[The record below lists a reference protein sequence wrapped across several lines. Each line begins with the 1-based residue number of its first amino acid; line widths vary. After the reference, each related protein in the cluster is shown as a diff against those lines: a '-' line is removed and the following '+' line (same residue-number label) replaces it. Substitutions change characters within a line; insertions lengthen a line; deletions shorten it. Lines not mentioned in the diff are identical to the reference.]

1 MKKITLIIF
10 FLLGTSFSLI
20 AQITETDNTMFW
32 TTLGVNKKL
41 NDKFRISY
49 YQLHSLSLAEPRFN
63 FIQPDLELNYEINK
77 KWDIAVSYTPTFSL
91 DDVQG
96 NQLIYHRVSADLKLS
111 SKLGK
116 RLRIRNSITAEQ
128 HFTQRSK
135 FKQRYYYRF
144 DIYYRNTKWPWR
156 LRPFA
161 TQKLYWYANGRDLQY
176 YDESGNK
183 TDLISPDGLHAYRL
197 KAGLKFY
204 PSKDFNFSIYYQ
216 KQKEFNSGI
225 LGSRD
230 INSLNPNSNN
240 IRRPF
245 YDFSVIGISCNY
257 KL

>member
-1 MKKITLIIF
+1 MKKLIIAC
-10 FLLGTSFSLI
+10 LI
-20 AQITETDNTMFW
+20 AVTTINAQVVETDNTMLW

-63 FIQPDLELNYEINK
+63 FIQPDLELNYEISKN
-77 KWDIAVSYTPTFSL
+77 WDAAISYTPTFSL
-91 DDVQG
+91 DEVQG
-96 NQLIYHRVSADLKLS
+96 NQLIYHRVSADIKLS

-116 RLRIRNSITAEQ
+116 RIRIKNSISAEQ
-128 HFTQRSK
+128 HFTKRSK

-161 TQKLYWYANGRDLQY
+161 TQKLYWYSNGRDLQY
-176 YDESGNK
+176 YDAEGNK
-183 TDLISPDGLHAYRL
+183 TDLTSPDGLHAYRL
-197 KAGLKFY
+197 KTGFKFY
-204 PSKDFNFSIYYQ
+204 PTKDFSFSVYFQ
-216 KQKEFNSGI
+216 KQKEFNSSI

-240 IRRPF
+240 IRTFLRF
-245 YDFSVIGISCNY
+245 FSNRNF
-257 KL
+257 L

>member
-1 MKKITLIIF
+1 MKKYV
-10 FLLGTSFSLI
+10 LI
-20 AQITETDNTMFW
+20 ACLIAGTTINAQVVETNNTMLW

-63 FIQPDLELNYEINK
+63 FIQPDLELNYEISKN
-77 KWDIAVSYTPTFSL
+77 WDAAISYTPTFSL
-91 DDVQG
+91 DEIQG
-96 NQLIYHRVSADLKLS
+96 NQLIYHRVSADIKLS

-116 RLRIRNSITAEQ
+116 RIRIKNSITAEQ
-128 HFTQRSK
+128 HFTERSK

-161 TQKLYWYANGRDLQY
+161 TQKLYWYSNGRVLQY
-176 YDESGNK
+176 YDSNGDK
-183 TDLISPDGLHAYRL
+183 TDLTSPNGLHAYRI
-197 KAGLKFY
+197 KAGIKLY
-204 PSKDFNFSIYYQ
+204 PLDDFSFSVYFQ
-216 KQKEFNSGI
+216 KQIEFNSNV
-225 LGSRD
+225 LGTRD
-230 INSLNPNSNN
+230 INSLNPNSNK

-245 YDFSVIGISCNY
+245 YDFSVIGISCSY

>member
-1 MKKITLIIF
+1 MKKLI
-10 FLLGTSFSLI
+10 LI
-20 AQITETDNTMFW
+20 ACLTAVTIINAQVVETDNTMLW
-32 TTLGVNKKL
+32 TTLGVTKKL

-63 FIQPDLELNYEINK
+63 FIQPDLELNYEISKN
-77 KWDIAVSYTPTFSL
+77 WDAAISYTPTFSL
-91 DDVQG
+91 DEIQG
-96 NQLIYHRVSADLKLS
+96 NQLVYHRVSADIKLS

-116 RLRIRNSITAEQ
+116 RIRIKNSIIAEQ

-176 YDESGNK
+176 YDTDGNK
-183 TDLISPDGLHAYRL
+183 TDLTSPDGLHAYRL

-204 PSKDFNFSIYYQ
+204 PTKDFNFSIYFQ
-216 KQKEFNSGI
+216 NQKEFNSNF

-240 IRRPF
+240 IRRSF
-245 YDFSVIGISCNY
+245 YDYSVIGISCSY

>member
-10 FLLGTSFSLI
+10 FLIGTSLSLI
-20 AQITETDNTMFW
+20 AQITETDNTMLW

-41 NDKFRISY
+41 SDKFRISY

-63 FIQPDLELNYEINK
+63 FIQPDLELNYELNK
-77 KWDIAVSYTPTFSL
+77 KWDVAISYTPTFSL
-91 DDVQG
+91 DGVQG
-96 NQLIYHRVSADLKLS
+96 NQLIYHRVSADIKLS

-116 RLRIRNSITAEQ
+116 RVRIRNSITAEQ

-135 FKQRYYYRF
+135 FKQRYFYRF

-161 TQKLYWYANGRDLQY
+161 TQKIYWYANGRDLQY
-176 YDESGNK
+176 YDASGNK
-183 TDLISPDGLHAYRL
+183 TDLTSPDGLHAYRL

-216 KQKEFNSGI
+216 KQKEFNSGVF
-225 LGSRD
+225 GSRD

-245 YDFSVIGISCNY
+245 YDFSVIGVSCNY